1 MNCQKSN
8 IFAAI
13 IFTLCVSLPSLNAE
27 PSKTNL
33 NGIPTKFALKKI
45 IIPEVDFE
53 LLTLHDSLQTLT
65 LQISHISDKH
75 VTPNFIIKDLNGDFD
90 NRRVT
95 LNLSNIPA
103 HVVLQYIAD
112 LVRGVIRY
120 DRNSIVISPLRA
132 ARK

>member
-1 MNCQKSN
+1 M
-8 IFAAI
+8 
-13 IFTLCVSLPSLNAE
+13 
-27 PSKTNL
+27 
-33 NGIPTKFALKKI
+33 

-65 LQISHISDKH
+65 VQISHISDKQ
-75 VTPNFIIKDLNGDFD
+75 VTPNFIINDLNGDFD

-120 DRNSIVISPLRA
+120 DRNAIVISPLRA